1 MDMNNLPLESRAQEI
16 ILGEIQKIPGNKS
29 RTNTGLFVQCPLGT
43 HSDSTPSF
51 GINLSISKNV
61 PLGYYYCFGCKK
73 RGRWNELAKK
83 LGLRQIKDRHMIQ
96 GSFVQSRLVL
106 SKETLM
112 ETGETVE
119 AYLERNDFLDLPY
132 DESFVWRNIKYPLLK
147 ELGARY
153 IYDSKHEEENILLPC
168 YINDELEG
176 VVRGRMEKIKKK
188 NSYFNSAGTWAQR
201 VGLLPYDH
209 VKKMLK
215 DRDSRAICLVEGV
228 RDPLRLI
235 QEGIPAL
242 SILGSGMW
250 SKQKL
255 SLIMSLDPSHVFI
268 LMDGDEEGRKTSKQI
283 AIDLKATGI
292 PCTKLGLE
300 SQMRTRAP

>member
-1 MDMNNLPLESRAQEI
+1 
-16 ILGEIQKIPGNKS
+16 
-29 RTNTGLFVQCPLGT
+29 
-43 HSDSTPSF
+43 
-51 GINLSISKNV
+51 
-61 PLGYYYCFGCKK
+61 
-73 RGRWNELAKK
+73 
-83 LGLRQIKDRHMIQ
+83 
-96 GSFVQSRLVL
+96 
-106 SKETLM
+106 
-112 ETGETVE
+112 
-119 AYLERNDFLDLPY
+119 
-132 DESFVWRNIKYPLLK
+132 
-147 ELGARY
+147 
-153 IYDSKHEEENILLPC
+153 
-168 YINDELEG
+168 
-176 VVRGRMEKIKKK
+176 MEKIKKK

-292 PCTKLGLE
+292 PCTKLGLSRLSE
-300 SQMRTRAP
+300 KLDRKIDPANMPRKIVRQIEKRMEAV